1 VLAGIGGRD
10 DVFDQVLAVADPDD
24 VALVRGLF
32 LRRFACKDGLR
43 SLRRLGARGMEE
55 TLGQGGAGAARVVEA
70 VGLAGGT
77 KLVPAEDADEGRE
90 LELAGVDE
98 RADLVVLLRPLG
110 DFDPELPAQGDQAVP
125 GEDL

>member
-1 VLAGIGGRD
+1 
-10 DVFDQVLAVADPDD
+10 
-24 VALVRGLF
+24 
-32 LRRFACKDGLR
+32 
-43 SLRRLGARGMEE
+43 MEE